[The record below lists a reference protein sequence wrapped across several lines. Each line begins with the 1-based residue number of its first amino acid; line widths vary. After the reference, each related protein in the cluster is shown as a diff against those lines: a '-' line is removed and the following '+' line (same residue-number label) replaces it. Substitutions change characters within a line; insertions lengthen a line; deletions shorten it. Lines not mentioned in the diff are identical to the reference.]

1 MLQEVLGLPVG
12 SGAEVGF
19 ADGSLNLRSRYGT
32 DVGRRDFGIVT
43 LQLFEVFEFEFVVG
57 F

>member
-1 MLQEVLGLPVG
+1 MG

-19 ADGSLNLRSRYGT
+19 TDRSLNLRSRYGT

-57 F
+57 FGV